1 MYMTERFG
9 AWQSGGDEQRGAVEF
24 KLFFPD
30 RARDASQYEATRF
43 IDREDGA
50 HEVPDFGDPRIES
63 IRVAG
68 TFQSVLGQRDWDFSV
83 ASQLARTP
91 HEKGWL
97 WTFRTQTELPA
108 DFYEYKYRVRFRN
121 GEERTLS
128 DPCSRYGGK
137 SDQNSAFVIGGSD
150 PTVRQLNGPRMHL
163 RDLVVYEPRIVCE
176 YLDERYPHPPL
187 LPTDPVGRAQTR
199 VALHRIEQDWYGLL
213 PALDGAERRERER
226 ARRLLR
232 DSVIAAEPLF
242 RARSWFLSD
251 QFSVLDVAVAPMLWR
266 LARWEIQ
273 LNDAAP
279 ALLRYAQRIFARPAF
294 RACLS
299 DAEREMQ
306 A

>member
-1 MYMTERFG
+1 MTLFSR
-9 AWQSGGDEQRGAVEF
+9 GD
-24 KLFFPD
+24 
-30 RARDASQYEATRF
+30 DAHS
-43 IDREDGA
+43 
-50 HEVPDFGDPRIES
+50 H
-63 IRVAG
+63 
-68 TFQSVLGQRDWDFSV
+68 W
-83 ASQLARTP
+83 
-91 HEKGWL
+91 
-97 WTFRTQTELPA
+97 
-108 DFYEYKYRVRFRN
+108 VRFALA
-121 GEERTLS
+121 EKSLEVRTVEA
-128 DPCSRYGGK
+128 DPARPPEDLIDLNPY
-137 SDQNSAFVIGGSD
+137 QAV
-150 PTVRQLNGPRMHL
+150 PTLVD

-213 PALDGAERRERER
+213 PALDGAERRERDR

-273 LNDAAP
+273 LNDSVP